1 VDDPAARRKEPG
13 PGREEGEI
21 STFIQAVAPGP
32 PRRGWVGNGQNAR
45 LGAQTYAYTG
55 PSQKG
60 SSGVSPSASLID
72 RIESMP
78 KRELYFF
85 ALYRV
90 LIAAVIAAL
99 LFSPLSA
106 MVGESTHPQLAAV
119 VSGSYLALSLLILVA
134 GRNDRWL
141 RPIVVGSVL
150 IDIVATVLLAHA
162 LPGASA
168 GLSMALLFNIA
179 AAATLLPLSMGLSLA
194 LTASAATAGEYVW
207 NLLENG
213 EPNRTLAELAMFI
226 TSFLALA
233 FVSYQVGNRARR
245 NQQLANQRG
254 AEVANLFEI
263 NELIIRR
270 MRTGVLVVDGANRI
284 TLANEAAAT
293 LIGDNDGNSGSGLL
307 ELGSAAPDLSRRLQR
322 WRNGWT
328 NEETPLQ
335 LSPDQ
340 PEVQPRFAR
349 LLAGSDLTL
358 VFLDDST
365 VVSRRAES
373 LTLSAMGR
381 FSASLAHEIRNPL
394 AAINY
399 AAQLLEESTAIG
411 DTDRRLLQI
420 IHQQCQRTNGIVES
434 VLGLARRERANPE
447 NLDLAAF
454 VRRFVL
460 EYKQSLT
467 LETDSIEPIIS
478 ESSVHGLV
486 DPRHLHQILTVL
498 VHNALKYGRTGQD
511 PARVRLRVARQ
522 DRNAVIDVMDRG
534 PGIPE
539 SVASQLFRPFYT
551 TSEHGTGLGLYIA
564 RELCKGNQASLE
576 YVSVPAGGAC
586 FRLVLPGPHT
596 MRPQ

>member
-1 VDDPAARRKEPG
+1 M
-13 PGREEGEI
+13 
-21 STFIQAVAPGP
+21 
-32 PRRGWVGNGQNAR
+32 
-45 LGAQTYAYTG
+45 
-55 PSQKG
+55 
-60 SSGVSPSASLID
+60 SPSASLID

-78 KRELYFF
+78 RRELYFF

-90 LIAAVIAAL
+90 LMAAVIAAL
-99 LFSPLSA
+99 LFSPFSNL
-106 MVGESTHPQLAAV
+106 VGIADHPRLAGVVASTYLV
-119 VSGSYLALSLLILVA
+119 VALLVLLF
-134 GRNDRWL
+134 GRNERWL
-141 RPIVVGSVL
+141 RAIVVGSVAV
-150 IDIVATVLLAHA
+150 DIVAATLLAHA

-168 GLSMALLFNIA
+168 GISMSLLFNIA
-179 AAATLLPLSMGLSLA
+179 AAATLLPLSLGMSLA
-194 LTASAATAGEYVW
+194 LAASLATAGEYIW
-207 NLLENG
+207 KQLEG
-213 EPNRTLAELAMFI
+213 GDPARTLAELAMFI
-226 TSFLALA
+226 TSYLALA
-233 FVSYQVGNRARR
+233 FISYQVGHRARS

-254 AEVANLFEI
+254 DEVANLFQI

-284 TLANEAAAT
+284 TLANEAAST
-293 LIGDNDGNSGSGLL
+293 LIGDADGNSGSGQL
-307 ELGSAAPDLSRRLQR
+307 ELSSASPELSRRLQR
-322 WRNGWT
+322 WRNGWAT
-328 NEETPLQ
+328 EELPLQ
-335 LSPDQ
+335 ISPDQ

-349 LLAGSDLTL
+349 LLAGSELTL
-358 VFLDDST
+358 VFLDDSS

-399 AAQLLEESTAIG
+399 AAQLLEESADIG

-420 IHQQCQRTNGIVES
+420 INQQCQRTNGIVES

-447 NLDLAAF
+447 NIDLASF

-460 EYKQSLT
+460 EYKQGIT

-478 ESSVHGLV
+478 ESSVHAQM

-498 VHNALKYGRTGQD
+498 VHNALKYGRIAQD

-539 SVASQLFRPFYT
+539 SVASQLFRPFFT

-564 RELCKGNQASLE
+564 RELCRANQARLE
-576 YVSVPAGGAC
+576 YVAVPGGGAC

-596 MRPQ
+596 IMPG